1 MNKLI
6 LLGDSTC
13 AIKER
18 TARPET
24 GWGEVFYQYVSP
36 EWTVL
41 NFAKNGRST
50 ASCLSEGIF
59 SRALITAS
67 AGDAAIIEFGH
78 NDQKKDERGTE
89 PFSRYAAN
97 LIYMAA
103 ELRKKGVDVYF
114 VTSVPRRKFEGGRP
128 LDSHKDYIAAMKW
141 AGHQI
146 SVPVIDITIPL
157 MMDLA
162 VLGNEESKKYYMN
175 FGPGLYENY
184 PDGKDDNT
192 HLRPEGALW
201 VAREIAS
208 GLKALGCTFM
218 RP

>member
-1 MNKLI
+1 MGRG
-6 LLGDSTC
+6 LLSICISRLDGPQLC
-13 AIKER
+13 KER
-18 TARPET
+18 T
-24 GWGEVFYQYVSP
+24 
-36 EWTVL
+36 L
-41 NFAKNGRST
+41 D
-50 ASCLSEGIF
+50 GILPF
-59 SRALITAS
+59 RGHLQPCPYHGLG
-67 AGDAAIIEFGH
+67 GDAAIIEFGH

-103 ELRKKGVDVYF
+103 RLREKGIDVYF
-114 VTSVPRRKFEGGRP
+114 VTSVPRRKFKNGRP

-162 VLGNEESKKYYMN
+162 VLGDGESKKYYMN

-184 PDGKDDNT
+184 PEGKDDNT

-201 VAREIAS
+201 VAGEIAS
-208 GLKALGCTFM
+208 HLKALDCPFM
-218 RP
+218 RR